1 MIQIQR
7 KLSDIKGENVW
18 FPMKGR
24 SEVVNPADL

>member
-18 FPMKGR
+18 FSVKGR
-24 SEVVNPADL
+24 IEVVNPADL